1 MSTDYDYDYDDKYLP
16 TYKENLYESEEIKE
30 KPPILKIWMDNHEYI
45 FHVSFSSVP
54 YLENL

>member
-45 FHVSFSSVP
+45 FHGWQWFV
-54 YLENL
+54 L